1 MTNEINQKAY
11 EASLYK
17 MNVHY
22 YTRQLQILRS
32 ILNEIETHEITS
44 KEIAIRCINDAITEY
59 YVMTRNVYDT
69 PIADEVAIQTKCLK
83 EGREVLNQIVST
95 TIEKLQF

>member
-1 MTNEINQKAY
+1 ME
-11 EASLYK
+11 YK
-17 MNVHY
+17 MNVYY
-22 YTRQLQILRS
+22 YTRQLHILRS

-59 YVMTRNVYDT
+59 YVMTYNVYDT

-83 EGREVLNQIVST
+83 EGCEVLNQIVST